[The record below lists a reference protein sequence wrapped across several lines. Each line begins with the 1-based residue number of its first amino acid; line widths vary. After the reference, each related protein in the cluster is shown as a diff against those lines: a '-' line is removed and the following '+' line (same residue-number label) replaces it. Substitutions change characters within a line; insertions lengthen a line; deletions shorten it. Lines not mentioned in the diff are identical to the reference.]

1 MFSDWSDWSDES
13 DGSNFLVKLFVLH
26 LVLVLIDSTKI
37 VIFLFFLS
45 LLGVLGLVGLVG
57 GSLSWMFSDWSD
69 WSDGSEV
76 LSCIFR
82 YFARGSLPK
91 ANRALGGRKREKG
104 VVFSLRRRGGGRGS
118 PYEMPMFT
126 RFSGRNGEVF
136 LTRGGGISF
145 SRAKRYGK
153 TKKGRKRASG
163 SRALPLMGEMEGA
176 LPCVVFQFQLE
187 VTAMMLP
194 SMGKRSQ
201 PM

>member
-1 MFSDWSDWSDES
+1 
-13 DGSNFLVKLFVLH
+13 
-26 LVLVLIDSTKI
+26 LVLVLIDIAKI
-37 VIFLFFLS
+37 VIFLFFFYVFLS
-45 LLGVLGLVGLVG
+45 FFDVLGLVGLVGLVG

-145 SRAKRYGK
+145 SRAKRCGK

-163 SRALPLMGEMEGA
+163 R
-176 LPCVVFQFQLE
+176 
-187 VTAMMLP
+187 
-194 SMGKRSQ
+194 
-201 PM
+201 

>member
-1 MFSDWSDWSDES
+1 MFSDGSDWSDES
-13 DGSNFLVKLFVLH
+13 DGSNCLVKLFVLH
-26 LVLVLIDSTKI
+26 LVLVLIDIAKI
-37 VIFLFFLS
+37 VIFLFFFSFLD
-45 LLGVLGLVGLVG
+45 VLGLVGLVG

-69 WSDGSEV
+69 WSDSSDWSEV

-104 VVFSLRRRGGGRGS
+104 VFFSLRRRGGGRGS

-145 SRAKRYGK
+145 SRAKRCGK

-163 SRALPLMGEMEGA
+163 R
-176 LPCVVFQFQLE
+176 
-187 VTAMMLP
+187 
-194 SMGKRSQ
+194 
-201 PM
+201 